1 MSVSTQVTCNT
12 LTWTIFYSKITGNYK
27 QAFLNEGE
35 PPKNR
40 QSTPFTLPV
49 DEFASLLC
57 SFLICHNQHHKRAR
71 KQGTVETSMEASEN
85 VMVVSCSNSATMFER
100 CLIRD
105 GWKSQ
110 IMLEKR

>member
-105 GWKSQ
+105 GWKSH